1 MHVVRAPLWCIA
13 AYVADWLMSWFELLH
28 DFIPQNYIGSG
39 TKKQPMMP
47 PNKKLNLQS
56 CTARMANDKDDNETG
71 DRTGGE
77 NCELY
82 ETRDLLQ
89 DKPYLRADINVNYRR
104 RAQSLPNSPKRIRK
118 TPPARAEHTGKIVTQ
133 NYHWLT
139 VDHSSAISFSSSVK
153 GVKQHTANRQY
164 MQLRSSYKF
173 NTGIHYS
180 RSIHWRWNWGQ
191 WVWRTISQ
199 GATQSKR

>member
-1 MHVVRAPLWCIA
+1 
-13 AYVADWLMSWFELLH
+13 
-28 DFIPQNYIGSG
+28 
-39 TKKQPMMP
+39 MMP

-56 CTARMANDKDDNETG
+56 RTARMANDEDDSETG

-118 TPPARAEHTGKIVTQ
+118 TPSARAEHTGKIVTQ
-133 NYHWLT
+133 NYH
-139 VDHSSAISFSSSVK
+139 
-153 GVKQHTANRQY
+153 
-164 MQLRSSYKF
+164 
-173 NTGIHYS
+173 
-180 RSIHWRWNWGQ
+180 
-191 WVWRTISQ
+191 
-199 GATQSKR
+199 